1 MLVIRDGR
9 ADELDEIADLIA
21 AAYAQFGPPPG
32 SAKELVDAFD
42 EYRVDQRDVWS
53 RLVDSQLIVAEE
65 EGRLVGAVTFYPPGA
80 EKKSERWPPEWAAFR
95 LLAVPPD
102 ARGKGV
108 GRALTDECLRRARD
122 LGAPVMGLHT
132 TIVMDVAR
140 AMYERMG
147 FTRFPENDFPITDD
161 FVVMAYTLPL

>member
-1 MLVIRDGR
+1 MLVIRDAR

-21 AAYAQFGPPPG
+21 AAYAQFGPAPG
-32 SAKELVDAFD
+32 SPKELVDAFD

-53 RLVDSQLIVAEE
+53 RLVDSQLIVAEG
-65 EGRLVGAVTFYPPGA
+65 EGRLVGAVTFYAPGG
-80 EKKSERWPPEWAAFR
+80 EKKGERWPPEWAAFR
-95 LLAVPPD
+95 LLAVLPD
-102 ARGKGV
+102 ARAKGV

-147 FTRFPENDFPITDD
+147 FTRFPENDLPITDD